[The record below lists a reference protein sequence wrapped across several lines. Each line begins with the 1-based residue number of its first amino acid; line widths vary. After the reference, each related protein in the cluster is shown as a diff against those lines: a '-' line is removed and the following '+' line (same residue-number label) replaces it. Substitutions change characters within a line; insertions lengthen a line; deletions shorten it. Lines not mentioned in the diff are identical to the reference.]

1 MTTNHSTAG
10 RRDTVAGLMAESGG
24 PDAREHPRASARI
37 KVEYNFGSTTG
48 VGHTTDIS
56 EGGLFLCCRRIA
68 QPGTRV
74 YLRLYLPGS
83 LVGDPLKVIG
93 VVVRSRQPFSVAGSN
108 ASSDGMGLHFEV
120 AYARTREALNDFV
133 QNLLLHPDLGGQNI
147 EMVPGSSHEHPAFA
161 VQLATDEPRGKTL
174 SAYELN
180 AAFSFDPKDQ
190 ASDARW
196 SKLGGPAV
204 KLLLIV
210 ALVGTAA
217 YMAARLTG
225 ILPP

>member
-1 MTTNHSTAG
+1 
-10 RRDTVAGLMAESGG
+10 MAESGG

-48 VGHTTDIS
+48 VGHTLDIS
-56 EGGLFLCCRRIA
+56 EGGLFLSCHRIA

-83 LVGDPLKVIG
+83 ALGDPLKVIG
-93 VVVRSRQPFSVAGSN
+93 VVVRAREPF
-108 ASSDGMGLHFEV
+108 ASSGKNPADEGMGIHFEV

-180 AAFSFDPKDQ
+180 AAFSFEPKDE
-190 ASDARW
+190 AA
-196 SKLGGPAV
+196 GGRLNKIGALAV
-204 KLLLIV
+204 KVLLFLAV
-210 ALVGTAA
+210 VGTGA
-217 YMAARLTG
+217 YLLARMAGMLA
-225 ILPP
+225 P